1 MMGFSIPAAP
11 AIVPHGRILH
21 LGVPQI
27 AGISQ
32 YYTKYEHLLAFGLWR
47 DHRLALLSLSPTRL
61 FAGQG
66 PALWIAISAVV
77 TTIDNADL
85 ATGPLGALPEAQIA
99 E

>member
-32 YYTKYEHLLAFGLWR
+32 YYTKYEHLLAFGIWR
-47 DHRLALLSLSPTRL
+47 GPRLALLSLSPTRSADGRDL
-61 FAGQG
+61 DLQVDM
-66 PALWIAISAVV
+66 SAVI
-77 TTIDNADL
+77 TTLDNADL